1 MLLATLID
9 IKKARGYRGFT
20 KLGQIQTMWK
30 FYFIRWNCL
39 IIYKKSGNMYQNR
52 GKIGKT
58 INKIGKKW
66 NFHIASIEAASAPRA
81 GELDCC
87 AGTEIFV
94 PV

>member
-1 MLLATLID
+1 M
-9 IKKARGYRGFT
+9 YR
-20 KLGQIQTMWK
+20 
-30 FYFIRWNCL
+30 
-39 IIYKKSGNMYQNR
+39 NR

-66 NFHIASIEAASAPRA
+66 NFHIASIETASAPRA